1 MSQQPLRAVQLPP
14 SEQNDAAVRAAD
26 RARLLERV
34 AVGLAHEGKNP
45 LHNMM
50 LHLQLMAE
58 KLNPQPGAPT
68 GSPVQRHLQSLRDG
82 ISRVDLLLKFF
93 GEFASPEHVA
103 PDLGAAVARSVLLF
117 AYEARRFNVEVEQH
131 GPASLLVASP
141 SGVLSD
147 LVGHAF
153 VAGLELAR
161 EGGKLALEIDTSGLR
176 ARLELL
182 AAGGLPM
189 RQDAQPHLDAA
200 RRLALDAACE
210 LSLDTPA
217 GAGARLSL
225 SFAHSR

>member
-1 MSQQPLRAVQLPP
+1 MNQQPRRAVHAPQADSDLA
-14 SEQNDAAVRAAD
+14 ERAAD

-58 KLNPQPGAPT
+58 KLNPQPGAPA

-82 ISRVDLLLKFF
+82 IGRVDLLLKSF
-93 GEFASPEHVA
+93 GEFASPEHLA
-103 PDLGAAVARSVLLF
+103 PDLSATVARSVLLF
-117 AYEARRFNVEVEQH
+117 AYESRRFNVEVEQG
-131 GPASLLVASP
+131 GPASLLVAAP
-141 SGVLSD
+141 SQLLGD

-153 VAGLELAR
+153 VACLELAR
-161 EGGKLALEIDTSGLR
+161 EGGKVTLELDASMTR
-176 ARLELL
+176 PRLELR
-182 AAGGLPM
+182 ATGGLP
-189 RQDAQPHLDAA
+189 RREDAQPHLDAA

-225 SFAHSR
+225 SFAHPR